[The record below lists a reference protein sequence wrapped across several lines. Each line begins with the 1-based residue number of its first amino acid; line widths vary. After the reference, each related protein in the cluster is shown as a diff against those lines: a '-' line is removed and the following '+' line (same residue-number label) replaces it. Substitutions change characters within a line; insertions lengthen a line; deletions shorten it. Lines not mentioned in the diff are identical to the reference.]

1 MASTGPTASIPVNL
15 LDPLLVISWEDAY
28 SGILPTIF
36 VGIVDDNYTDVMFE
50 EHANRLKKLFT
61 VDPVATASIK
71 ISGIQRAGNNVVD
84 DSALA
89 EAVKAAMHVLNHLET
104 KVIRIVG
111 LGRGSAVVVGHSLEY
126 LIRAWDIEPSQKQ
139 IQFVALG
146 ESEDFHYLN
155 FCKALCLKKICKT
168 IQFYC
173 TRYYNIFGCLE
184 EDSIMAP
191 RNDTVSSFVK
201 MQRMLTALEDN
212 KSE

>member
-1 MASTGPTASIPVNL
+1 MASTARTANIPVNL
-15 LDPLLVISWEDAY
+15 LDPLLVMSWEDAFR
-28 SGILPTIF
+28 GILPTIF
-36 VGIVDDNYTDVMFE
+36 VGIVDDNYTDDMFE
-50 EHANRLKKLFT
+50 EHANRFKKLFAVNPAT
-61 VDPVATASIK
+61 TASVK
-71 ISGIQRAGNNVVD
+71 IIGIQRAGKNVVD

-89 EAVKAAMHVLNHLET
+89 EAVKTAMHVLNHLET

-111 LGRGSAVVVGHSLEY
+111 LGRGSAVVVGQSLEY
-126 LIRAWDIEPSQKQ
+126 LIRAWNIDPSEKQ

-155 FCKALCLKKICKT
+155 FCKGLCLKKICKT

-191 RNDTVSSFVK
+191 RNDTVSSFLH
-201 MQRMLTALEDN
+201 MRRMLTALEDS